1 LAADLDRSENFGFDL
16 EGRTFA
22 WWFEE
27 KPGSDNITVKWPGT
41 PFIRCVATN
50 KTARGPKMV
59 DMTSREGSDDA
70 EVDSAPPKPAAL
82 IESLRAFGYDS
93 QTAIADLIDNSIA
106 ARAKNI
112 WIDFVW
118 NGTDSS
124 VSIRDDGKGMSE
136 KALVD
141 AMRIGSRSPKDPREP
156 GDLGRFGLGLKT
168 SSFSQCRLLT
178 VASKQA
184 GSQMCTRTWDLDF
197 VEKRDE
203 WLLLR
208 SPPAPVSSTLHA
220 LDSQQNGTV
229 IVWSALD
236 RMVGTTSVDNRQAE
250 DAFYR
255 TADQIRD
262 HVAMVFGDYLRGR
275 GAISIHV
282 SGHPVV
288 PWDPFLVSHESIQIL
303 PVEPLN
309 WKGNDI
315 QVTPYVLPHHT
326 RMSASDWEK
335 AAGIHGWNAH
345 QGFYVFRN
353 GRLLVAGDWLG
364 LGFTKEEHYKLARI
378 RIDLSSGSD
387 FDWSLDVKKSRAW
400 PPNELRER
408 LRRIARL
415 TRARAAEVYR
425 HRGRKLV
432 SASQGVRVLLW
443 DTLVK
448 QGKTFYRLNR
458 QHPIIEAA
466 LRSAEDSRVIK
477 ALLRLV
483 EETVPL
489 PLIYI
494 NTAEQPKAQYEP
506 FDTASTMHVRAVMEQ
521 VLEEL
526 VRSGL
531 TPNEARLKLAH
542 IDPFDRFPDLLATIG
557 EEQPVGYIEE

>member
-1 LAADLDRSENFGFDL
+1 MVPSTPD
-16 EGRTFA
+16 
-22 WWFEE
+22 
-27 KPGSDNITVKWPGT
+27 PGP
-41 PFIRCVATN
+41 
-50 KTARGPKMV
+50 
-59 DMTSREGSDDA
+59 DDT
-70 EVDSAPPKPAAL
+70 EVDPAPPKPAAL
-82 IESLRAFGYDS
+82 IESLRAFGYDP
-93 QTAIADLIDNSIA
+93 QTAVADLIDNSIA
-106 ARAKNI
+106 AQARNI

-118 NGTDSS
+118 NGTAST
-124 VSIRDDGKGMSE
+124 VSIRDDGKGMAESD
-136 KALVD
+136 LID
-141 AMRIGSRSPKDPREP
+141 AMRIGSRSPTDPREP
-156 GDLGRFGLGLKT
+156 DDLGRFGLGLKT
-168 SSFSQCRLLT
+168 ASFSQCRLLT
-178 VASKQA
+178 IASKEV
-184 GSQMCTRTWDLDF
+184 GSQMSTRTWNLDF
-197 VEKRDE
+197 VEKRNE

-208 SPPAPVSSTLHA
+208 KPPAPASKTLLA
-220 LDSQQNGTV
+220 LDGQEKGTIV
-229 IVWSALD
+229 VWSALD
-236 RMVGTTSVDNRQAE
+236 RMVGSAAVDNRVAE

-262 HVAMVFGDYLRGR
+262 HVAMVFADYLRGR
-275 GAISIHV
+275 RAISIHV
-282 SGHPVV
+282 SGHPVT
-288 PWDPFLVSHESIQIL
+288 PWDPFLVSHEGIQIL
-303 PVEPLN
+303 PTEPLR
-309 WKGNDI
+309 WGGAEI

-326 RMSASDWEK
+326 RMSAADFDN

-345 QGFYVFRN
+345 QGFYIFRS

-400 PPNELRER
+400 PPNELREQ

-425 HRGRKLV
+425 HRGRKLS
-432 SASQGVRVLLW
+432 SAAQGTRVLLW

-466 LRSAEDSRVIK
+466 LQSAEDSRVIK

-483 EETVPL
+483 EETVPV

-521 VLEEL
+521 VLNAL

-531 TPNEARLKLAH
+531 SLNEARSKLAH
-542 IDPFDRFPDLLATIG
+542 VDPFDRFPELLATIG
-557 EEQPVGYIEE
+557 EERPTGYVEE